1 MMGMIGE
8 GIKIEDEGMILEMI
22 VIQIRIIIEDRQVDK
37 VIENDKI
44 YQIVKQ
50 RVEIR
55 EWEEIVIGQ
64 RGD

>member
-8 GIKIEDEGMILEMI
+8 GIKIEDEEMILEMI

-37 VIENDKI
+37 VIENDQI

>member
-1 MMGMIGE
+1 MGMIGE

-37 VIENDKI
+37 VIENDQI

>member
-37 VIENDKI
+37 VIENDQI

-55 EWEEIVIGQ
+55 E
-64 RGD
+64 

>member
-37 VIENDKI
+37 VIENDQI

-55 EWEEIVIGQ
+55 EWEEIVISQ

>member
-22 VIQIRIIIEDRQVDK
+22 VIQIRIIIEDCQVDK
-37 VIENDKI
+37 VIENDQI

>member
-1 MMGMIGE
+1 MGMIGG

-37 VIENDKI
+37 VIENDQI

>member
-1 MMGMIGE
+1 MMGMIGG

-37 VIENDKI
+37 VIENDQI

-50 RVEIR
+50 RVEKR

>member
-8 GIKIEDEGMILEMI
+8 GIKIEDKGMILEMI

-37 VIENDKI
+37 VIENDQI

>member
-22 VIQIRIIIEDRQVDK
+22 VIQIRIIIEDRQVEK
-37 VIENDKI
+37 VIENDQI

>member
-22 VIQIRIIIEDRQVDK
+22 GIQIRIIIEDRQVDK
-37 VIENDKI
+37 VIENDQI

>member
-1 MMGMIGE
+1 M
-8 GIKIEDEGMILEMI
+8 KIEDEGMILEMI

-37 VIENDKI
+37 VIENDQI

>member
-37 VIENDKI
+37 VIENDQI

>member
-37 VIENDKI
+37 VIENNQI

>member
-1 MMGMIGE
+1 MMGMIGG

-37 VIENDKI
+37 VIENNQI

>member
-1 MMGMIGE
+1 MMGMIGG

-37 VIENDKI
+37 VIENDQI

>member
-1 MMGMIGE
+1 MMGMIG
-8 GIKIEDEGMILEMI
+8 GGVKIEDEGMILEMI
-22 VIQIRIIIEDRQVDK
+22 VIQIRIIIEDCQVDK
-37 VIENDKI
+37 VIENDQI

>member
-1 MMGMIGE
+1 MMGMIRG

-37 VIENDKI
+37 VIENDQI

-64 RGD
+64 RED

>member
-8 GIKIEDEGMILEMI
+8 GVNIEDDGMILEMI

-37 VIENDKI
+37 VIENDQI

>member
-1 MMGMIGE
+1 MMGMIGG

-22 VIQIRIIIEDRQVDK
+22 VIQIRIIIEDRQVDE
-37 VIENDKI
+37 VIENDQI

>member
-1 MMGMIGE
+1 MMGMIGG

-22 VIQIRIIIEDRQVDK
+22 VIQIRIIIEDRQVEK
-37 VIENDKI
+37 VIENDQI

>member
-37 VIENDKI
+37 VIENDQI

-55 EWEEIVIGQ
+55 KWEEIVIGQ